1 MTADRD
7 TCLDPGHM
15 IDVVVGTDMATCLES
30 PLMAKSGLSDHVAGM
45 SA

>member
-15 IDVVVGTDMATCLES
+15 IDVVVDMDMATCLES
-30 PLMAKSGLSDHVAGM
+30 PLVAKKRSGEHT
-45 SA
+45 